1 MNLLC
6 KLCAV
11 DGVGPSNYAIRN
23 FGNPPPNPMMYAN
36 NPYTG
41 LLSQP
46 YPNFP
51 FWPYY
56 PLYKPT
62 SSFSDADDV
71 TATSPESRQ
80 QNIACGKGPDAP
92 PQRKNPTVG
101 IVGGSDADPNS
112 WPFIVSYSMK
122 ISNVAIV

>member
-1 MNLLC
+1 M
-6 KLCAV
+6 
-11 DGVGPSNYAIRN
+11 RN
-23 FGNPPPNPMMYAN
+23 FGNPPTNPMMYAV

-41 LLSQP
+41 LLSQS

-51 FWPYY
+51 FWPY
-56 PLYKPT
+56 PLYKPA

-71 TATSPESRQ
+71 SATSPESRQ

-101 IVGGSDADPNS
+101 IVGGSEAVKNS
-112 WPFIVSYSMK
+112 WPFIVSYL
-122 ISNVAIV
+122 